1 MRTSMQ
7 GMLYGLAIVV
17 LSTLIP
23 AMSLAQS
30 QLFIYPQQGQSAEQ
44 QSKDRFECHNWAV
57 QQSGFNPTN
66 PPPIAVPQQSTRGGE
81 VVRGGARGAAT
92 GAVVGAITGNP
103 GRGAKRGAV
112 IGGAVGLGRRQA
124 RKQQQQQAQAQAQ
137 AQYQQG
143 VDGYNRGLRACL
155 GGRGYVVQ

>member
-1 MRTSMQ
+1 MRTYMK
-7 GMLYGLAIVV
+7 GMLHGFAIVV

-23 AMSLAQS
+23 ALSLAQS
-30 QLFIYPQQGQSAEQ
+30 QLYVYPQQGQSAEQ

-66 PPPIAVPQQSTRGGE
+66 PPPMAQPQSTGGGE

-92 GAVVGAITGNP
+92 GAVIGAITGNP
-103 GRGAKRGAV
+103 GRGAARGAV
-112 IGGAVGLGRRQA
+112 IGGAMGAGRRRA

-137 AQYQQG
+137 AQHQQG
-143 VDGYNRGLRACL
+143 VNGYNRALSACL
-155 GGRGYVVQ
+155 GGRGYTVQ

>member
-1 MRTSMQ
+1 MQTTTSV
-7 GMLYGLAIVV
+7 LIVAALGILV
-17 LSTLIP
+17 CTTV
-23 AMSLAQS
+23 LAQS
-30 QLFIYPQQGQSAEQ
+30 QLYVYPQQGQSEEQ

-57 QQSGFNPTN
+57 QQSGFDPGN
-66 PPPIAVPQQSTRGGE
+66 PPPAAPQQSSGGGE

-103 GRGAKRGAV
+103 GRGAARGAV
-112 IGGAVGLGRRQA
+112 IGGAIGAGRRSA
-124 RKQQQQQAQAQAQ
+124 RKKQEQQAQAQAQ

-143 VDGYNRGLRACL
+143 ADGYNRAVSACL